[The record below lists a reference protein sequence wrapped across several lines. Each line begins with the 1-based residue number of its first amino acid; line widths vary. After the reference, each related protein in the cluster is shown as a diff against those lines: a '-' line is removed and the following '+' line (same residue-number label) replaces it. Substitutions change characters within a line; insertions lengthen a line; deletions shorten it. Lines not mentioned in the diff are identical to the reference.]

1 MIKHGFVEK
10 EMEPSA
16 VIGLVKDLLIKE
28 DFKITSDEMQDNLL
42 ELHAKKTNKERIVLG
57 KVRDVDV
64 VVAGSKGKF
73 EVQVHAGIW
82 GRDLA
87 IPSIEGIATL
97 GIATA
102 VELHSGHEFEMR
114 LWEQIVHSIDPTL
127 KICKIDGMLFK
138 TDEDLNK
145 HIQALQSQSASP
157 MMGMGMGMMG
167 FGMMGMM
174 MPGMWI

>member
-10 EMEPSA
+10 EMEPSS
-16 VIGLVKDLLIKE
+16 VIELVKDLLLKE
-28 DFKITSDEMQDNLL
+28 NFKITSDDKQDDLL

-64 VVAGSKGKF
+64 IVAGSKGKF

-87 IPSIEGIATL
+87 IPSVEGLVTF
-97 GIATA
+97 GVATA
-102 VELHSGHEFEMR
+102 LELHSGHEFEMR
-114 LWEQIVHSIDPTL
+114 IWEQIVHSIDPTL
-127 KICKIDGMLFK
+127 KICKMDGMLFK
-138 TDEDLNK
+138 TDEELNK
-145 HIQALQSQSASP
+145 HVQALQAQASTP

-167 FGMMGMM
+167 MGMMGMM

>member
-16 VIGLVKDLLIKE
+16 VIELVKDLLLKE
-28 DFKITSDEMQDNLL
+28 NFKITSDDKQDDLL

-64 VVAGSKGKF
+64 IVAGSKGKF

-87 IPSIEGIATL
+87 IPSVEGLVTF
-97 GIATA
+97 GVATA
-102 VELHSGHEFEMR
+102 LELHSGHEFEMR
-114 LWEQIVHSIDPTL
+114 IWEQIVHSIDPTL
-127 KICKIDGMLFK
+127 KICKMDGMLFK
-138 TDEDLNK
+138 TDEELNK
-145 HIQALQSQSASP
+145 HVQALQAQASTP
-157 MMGMGMGMMG
+157 MMG
-167 FGMMGMM
+167 MGMM